1 MMISCSNPTMTC
13 FVSWVDEY
21 NEYIIWLQLSQIHC
35 IMMIIQSMMLVS
47 SMFLTLFLVIPTYQQ
62 LPQQLQGYRMEQA
75 LQVVL
80 LLDLNTLTFQS
91 IISQSPP

>member
-13 FVSWVDEY
+13 FVSWVD
-21 NEYIIWLQLSQIHC
+21 EYIIWLQLSQIHC

-80 LLDLNTLTFQS
+80 LLDLNTLNTFQS
-91 IISQSPP
+91 IISQTPP